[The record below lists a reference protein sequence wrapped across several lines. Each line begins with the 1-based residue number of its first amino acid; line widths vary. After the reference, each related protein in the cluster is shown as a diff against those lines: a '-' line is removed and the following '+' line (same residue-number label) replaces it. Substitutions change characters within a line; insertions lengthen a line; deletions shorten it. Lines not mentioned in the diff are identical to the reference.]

1 MCRNAAR
8 RLMSPLRAEA
18 NSHAVTPLTAM
29 PTDCC
34 NHHDGDAG
42 DLARRDQAA
51 HTLNSYRANRHQ
63 KEHGIGERGQN
74 GAAPQ
79 TIGVSL

>member
-1 MCRNAAR
+1 MQERGPQIDVAFASGGEQPRRRAVDDNADCR
-8 RLMSPLRAEA
+8 
-18 NSHAVTPLTAM
+18 
-29 PTDCC
+29 

-42 DLARRDQAA
+42 HLARRDQAA
-51 HTLNSYRANRHQ
+51 HTLNRNRANRHQ

-79 TIGVSL
+79 AIGVSL

>member
-1 MCRNAAR
+1 MTISRTISYAEVNVTSPVDGNA
-8 RLMSPLRAEA
+8 
-18 NSHAVTPLTAM
+18 
-29 PTDCC
+29 DCC

-42 DLARRDQAA
+42 HLARRDQAA
-51 HTLNSYRANRHQ
+51 HTLNRYRANRHQ